1 MSVTS
6 SYVVPELKKKYR
18 IGAYEDYLSW
28 CKNCKYCKES
38 FGNREPFGFA
48 KGICPVWY
56 HSPGF
61 ETVIASG
68 KNQIARGLL
77 FGRIKPTPEMA
88 RDVYICSTCGAC
100 KEWCG
105 ALVDTV
111 SVIEA
116 LRADLVDAGVGPMP
130 RHKEFEESVK
140 KNWNPY
146 AEPFEKKFAWIP
158 PELKMAKKA
167 DVLYFVG
174 CTSALRLPEIAN
186 SVVKLS
192 KLAGI
197 DFTVLPEEICCG
209 SVFFRTGLRDTAEYL
224 TKKVVEMV
232 HQTGAKTV
240 LFSCPGCYRTF
251 SLDYPGIL
259 KEPLGFEMKH
269 IAEYLLELDN
279 LKFNKEVKAT
289 VTYHDPCHLGR
300 HMEIYEAP
308 REFIEKIPGVKLVE
322 MERNRRVA
330 YCCGA
335 GGGLRGAFPDISL
348 SIARERV
355 EEAQRTG
362 SQILTSACP
371 FCKLNLKDAV
381 GQLSSPMEM
390 IDIVE
395 LALRAV
401 KG

>member
-1 MSVTS
+1 
-6 SYVVPELKKKYR
+6 
-18 IGAYEDYLSW
+18 
-28 CKNCKYCKES
+28 
-38 FGNREPFGFA
+38 
-48 KGICPVWY
+48 
-56 HSPGF
+56 
-61 ETVIASG
+61 
-68 KNQIARGLL
+68 
-77 FGRIKPTPEMA
+77 
-88 RDVYICSTCGAC
+88 
-100 KEWCG
+100 
-105 ALVDTV
+105 
-111 SVIEA
+111 
-116 LRADLVDAGVGPMP
+116 
-130 RHKEFEESVK
+130 
-140 KNWNPY
+140 
-146 AEPFEKKFAWIP
+146 
-158 PELKMAKKA
+158 
-167 DVLYFVG
+167 
-174 CTSALRLPEIAN
+174 
-186 SVVKLS
+186 
-192 KLAGI
+192 
-197 DFTVLPEEICCG
+197 
-209 SVFFRTGLRDTAEYL
+209 VFFRTGLRDTAEYL

-232 HQTGAKTV
+232 HQTGARTV